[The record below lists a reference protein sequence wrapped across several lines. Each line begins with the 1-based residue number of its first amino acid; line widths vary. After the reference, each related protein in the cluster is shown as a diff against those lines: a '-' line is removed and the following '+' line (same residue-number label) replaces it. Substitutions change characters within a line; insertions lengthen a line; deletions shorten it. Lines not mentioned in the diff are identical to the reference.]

1 MLVVTDRSGVDSVI
15 LTEVPPVGDILILAR
30 TGQDGGAR
38 YTIDDGERVATV
50 TRADDGSDDDLL
62 DQADGVADATGWVVT
77 SNRSVGP
84 DHWILQSARH
94 RLPQDGADQPPPG
107 GGGWGRNSR

>member
-1 MLVVTDRSGVDSVI
+1 MLVVADRSGVDSVI

-30 TGQDGGAR
+30 AGQDVGDL

-50 TRADDGSDDDLL
+50 TCADDGSDDDLL
-62 DQADGVADATGWVVT
+62 DQADGVADAAGWVVT

-84 DHWILQSARH
+84 DHWILQGARH
-94 RLPQDGADQPPPG
+94 RLVDDDDDPSVWVG
-107 GGGWGRNSR
+107 

>member
-30 TGQDGGAR
+30 TGQDVGDL

-94 RLPQDGADQPPPG
+94 RLVDDDDDPSVWVG
-107 GGGWGRNSR
+107 